1 MAINFNV
8 FKSGL
13 DGGTIVLTGNQST
26 TASLSGNFQG
36 FRVSNQCY
44 VTSILNQNGVNVTS
58 SVIYNGIVSNISG
71 SQLNIGDT
79 ISPNSTTTYFKGITL
94 RAYSNTS
101 QIVAYHTGSN

>member
-13 DGGTIVLTGNQST
+13 DGGTIVLTGNQFT
-26 TASLSGNFQG
+26 TSSLSGNFQG

-44 VTSILNQNGVNVTS
+44 IISILNQNGVNVTS
-58 SVIYNGIVSNISG
+58 SVIYNGVIDNISG
-71 SQLNIGDT
+71 SQLNTGD
-79 ISPNSTTTYFKGITL
+79 IIAPDNSTTYFTGITL